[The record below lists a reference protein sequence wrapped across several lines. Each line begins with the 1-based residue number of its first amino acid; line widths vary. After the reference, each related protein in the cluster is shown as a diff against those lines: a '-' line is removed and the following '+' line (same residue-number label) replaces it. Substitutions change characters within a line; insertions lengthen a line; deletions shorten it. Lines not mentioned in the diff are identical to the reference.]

1 MAIVAAT
8 IARRGT
14 RPTPTLLQGR
24 RGTATRAIPART
36 ARTVARGMR
45 AVVEDGTG
53 GGAAVPGTRV
63 AGKTGTAE
71 LRSTVAPQPAP
82 GETAIAPAPEADPT
96 DTTAW
101 FAAYAPATRPRAA
114 VGIMLVEAG
123 AGGATAAP
131 AARLVLEASLKRGS
145 S

>member
-8 IARRGT
+8 IAERGQ
-14 RPTPTLLQGR
+14 RPAPTLLYGR
-24 RGTATRAIPART
+24 RGRETRAIPAAT
-36 ARTVARGMR
+36 ARTVGRAMR
-45 AVVEDGTG
+45 AVVEGGTG
-53 GGAAVPGTRV
+53 TGAKVPGTRV

-82 GETAIAPAPEADPT
+82 GETAVAPSPEADPT

-101 FAAYAPATRPRAA
+101 FAAYAPVSRPRAA

-131 AARLVLEASLKRGS
+131 AARLVLEASLKRGNR
-145 S
+145 